1 MNEEIDVKAELAE
14 IKEIL
19 KRMQEQI
26 KILEEHQAWAEHTYE
41 QPVCDFGHNYRQS
54 LPNWYNECSVPPTQ
68 ACSEEELLKWY
79 NK

>member
-41 QPVCDFGHNYRQS
+41 QPVCNFEHNYTQS

-68 ACSEEELLKWY
+68 ATNYWEEHKCQE
-79 NK
+79 N

>member
-26 KILEEHQAWAEHTYE
+26 KVLEEHQAWSEYKYE
-41 QPVCDFGHNYRQS
+41 QPVCDFEQS
-54 LPNWYNECSVPPTQ
+54 IPNWYNECALPPTQ
-68 ACSEEELLKWY
+68 GCSLEEIQKYWH

>member
-19 KRMQEQI
+19 NRMQEQI
-26 KILEEHQAWAEHTYE
+26 KILEEHQAWSEHTYE
-41 QPVCDFGHNYRQS
+41 QPVCD
-54 LPNWYNECSVPPTQ
+54 WYNECSVPPLSK
-68 ACSEEELLKWY
+68 CSLEEIQKYWH

>member
-1 MNEEIDVKAELAE
+1 MTDYEIDVKAELAE

-26 KILEEHQAWAEHTYE
+26 KILEEHQAWTEHTYE
-41 QPVCDFGHNYRQS
+41 QPI
-54 LPNWYNECSVPPTQ
+54 PNWYNDCSVPPTQ
-68 ACSEEELLKWY
+68 GCSLEEIQKYWR